1 MQVSVRKKV
10 FWCLLF
16 LGLFLLPA
24 ITPAQ
29 AQSTLQGE
37 VALQLARFLGLG
49 NSDQTQAINALTNLG
64 IIPLG
69 GWIPGMQTSQR
80 FITSL
85 YRSLTRVMGAG
96 VVKPPT
102 GLPDSSSLMAAVLTS
117 SGLSSREAVRKVETA
132 GGERNPAHLGAGR
145 GKAFGGN
152 PTLSL
157 DDRDRGRAVEGVG
170 TGTLQECPGHLT
182 RPTGSGGG
190 GSGCVGSQSR

>member
-37 VALQLARFLGLG
+37 VAIQLARLLGLDD
-49 NSDQTQAINALTNLG
+49 SSPAQAINALTSLG
-64 IIPLG
+64 IIPQG
-69 GWIPGMQTSQR
+69 GWIPGMQASQD

-85 YRSLTRVMGAG
+85 HKSLSRGMKARAVT
-96 VVKPPT
+96 PPT
-102 GLPDSSSLMAAVLTS
+102 GLPDSSSLMAAALTS
-117 SGLSSREAVRKVETA
+117 SGLSSRETVRKVEIA
-132 GGERNPAHLGAGR
+132 GGERNPAFLGAGR
-145 GKAFGGN
+145 GKGIGGN

-157 DDRDRGRAVEGVG
+157 DDRGRTVEGVG
-170 TGTLQECPGHLT
+170 AGTLQECPGHLT

-190 GSGCVGSQSR
+190 GSGCVGTQSR

>member
-10 FWCLLF
+10 FCCLLF

-37 VALQLARFLGLG
+37 MALQLARLLGLDA
-49 NSDQTQAINALTNLG
+49 SSPAQAITALTNLG

-69 GWIPGMQTSQR
+69 GWIPGMQTSQG

-85 YRSLTRVMGAG
+85 YRSLTRVMRAG
-96 VVKPPT
+96 VVTPPT
-102 GLPDSSSLMAAVLTS
+102 GLSDSSSLMAAVLTS
-117 SGLSSREAVRKVETA
+117 SGLSSSETVRRVEIA
-132 GGERNPAHLGAGR
+132 GGERNPAFLGAGR
-145 GKAFGGN
+145 GKGIHPS

-157 DDRDRGRAVEGVG
+157 DDRERIVNGVG
-170 TGTLQECPGHLT
+170 AGSLQECPGYRQ

-190 GSGCVGSQSR
+190 GSGCVGTQSR